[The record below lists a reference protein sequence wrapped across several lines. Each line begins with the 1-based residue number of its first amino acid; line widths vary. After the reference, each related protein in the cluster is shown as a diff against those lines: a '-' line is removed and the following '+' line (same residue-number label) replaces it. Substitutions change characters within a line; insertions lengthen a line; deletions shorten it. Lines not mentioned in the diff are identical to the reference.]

1 MKSNRK
7 RGNIETLTHDSLA
20 LNNYL
25 MALIALKLRQATM
38 SGRAQCPC
46 QDAMQ
51 PYIIIFSPPGMLANI
66 SGFVGEWLGRRTG
79 KWKGPTLMMSSTDVL
94 HILFDLKKNFVSA

>member
-1 MKSNRK
+1 
-7 RGNIETLTHDSLA
+7 
-20 LNNYL
+20 
-25 MALIALKLRQATM
+25 MASTALKVSQATI
-38 SGRAQCPC
+38 SDESQCPC